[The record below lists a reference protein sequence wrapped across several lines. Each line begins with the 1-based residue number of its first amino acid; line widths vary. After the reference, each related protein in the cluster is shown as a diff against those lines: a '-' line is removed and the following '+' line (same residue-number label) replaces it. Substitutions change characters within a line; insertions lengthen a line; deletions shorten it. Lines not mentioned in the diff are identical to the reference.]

1 MRTLMWRNLLCQY
14 LTQIGVS
21 RSPVRGLGMAYS
33 ATEIQIGGLIINIST
48 ELSYPDAMDD
58 LCNRAIALFKE
69 SIEIMKANDIDVTVM
84 NLNTV
89 LPEDFEE

>member
-1 MRTLMWRNLLCQY
+1 
-14 LTQIGVS
+14 
-21 RSPVRGLGMAYS
+21 MAYS

-58 LCNRAIALFKE
+58 LCNRAISMFKE
-69 SIEIMKANDIDVTVM
+69 CVEIMKVNDIDVTVM

-89 LPEDFEE
+89 IPEDFEE

>member
-1 MRTLMWRNLLCQY
+1 
-14 LTQIGVS
+14 
-21 RSPVRGLGMAYS
+21 MAYS

-58 LCNRAIALFKE
+58 LCNRAISMFKE
-69 SIEIMKANDIDVTVM
+69 SVQIMKENDIDVTVM

-89 LPEDFEE
+89 IPEDFEE